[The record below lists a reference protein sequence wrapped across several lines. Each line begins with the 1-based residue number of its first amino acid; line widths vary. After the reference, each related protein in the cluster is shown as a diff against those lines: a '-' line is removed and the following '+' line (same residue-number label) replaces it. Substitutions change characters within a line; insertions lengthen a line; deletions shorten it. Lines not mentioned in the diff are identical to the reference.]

1 MAGGE
6 AARGKCRRAGWHPV
20 ESVAGQGDATA
31 GPLGRNSSG
40 SRNHVSAQPPNRT
53 NAKPKEMRKSQQ
65 KRVLTVLC
73 MFVAIGVYHYVTHRV
88 PDVKEGT
95 ERVETDSTIV
105 ENSIEV
111 RLDSAGNKVYENN
124 RRVTYKNERAKG
136 LEIPA
141 YLTDRDEEIVC
152 HDGFTLSYNKKRRL
166 PNWVAWLLT
175 RERTRGTEKRA
186 DNFQPDASVKK
197 GPVAQDADYRGSG
210 YDRGHMCPAAD
221 CKHSRQSMNDC
232 FLLTN
237 ICPQT
242 HSLNAGDW
250 KELETKTRQWAQRY
264 DSVYVVCGPVIEK
277 GHRYATIGEGKVTV
291 PNRFFK
297 VLLRF
302 TAPGQAQ
309 AIGFLYDN
317 ADKVNRP
324 LAEYAV
330 TVDSVEAVT
339 GINFFSKLDKRVE
352 RKAESQFDWKYW
364 K

>member
-1 MAGGE
+1 
-6 AARGKCRRAGWHPV
+6 
-20 ESVAGQGDATA
+20 
-31 GPLGRNSSG
+31 
-40 SRNHVSAQPPNRT
+40 
-53 NAKPKEMRKSQQ
+53 MRKSQQ

-95 ERVETDSTIV
+95 DRVETDSTIV

-124 RRVTYKNERAKG
+124 RHVTYKNERVKG

-141 YLTDRDEEIVC
+141 YLTDRDEEIVS
-152 HDGFTLSYNKKRRL
+152 HEGFTLSYNKKHRL

-175 RERTRGTEKRA
+175 RERTCGTEKRA

-197 GPVAQDADYRGSG
+197 GPVAQDTDYRGSG

-221 CKHSRQSMNDC
+221 CKHSRQAMNDC

-291 PNRFFK
+291 PERFFK

-317 ADKVNRP
+317 EDKVNRP
-324 LAEYAV
+324 LADYAV
-330 TVDSVEAVT
+330 TVDSVESVT

-364 K
+364 R